1 MHRDLESIL
10 PTSGAAVDAT
20 VQQRLQVLQM
30 RDQTAGQK
38 GESGAA
44 PEPDW
49 RRELA
54 DAMAAERQT
63 DAPLQQPGHEGSAN
77 VVDGTSTEDID
88 EGGWLPK

>member
-30 RDQTAGQK
+30 RDQTAGQA

-54 DAMAAERQT
+54 DAMAAERHT
-63 DAPLQQPGHEGSAN
+63 DAALQHKGGATAGG
-77 VVDGTSTEDID
+77 GTSTEDVD

>member
-30 RDQTAGQK
+30 RDQNAGQ
-38 GESGAA
+38 EVERAA
-44 PEPDW
+44 ALEPDW

-54 DAMAAERQT
+54 DAIAAERQT
-63 DAPLQQPGHEGSAN
+63 DAAFQQPGHEGSADA
-77 VVDGTSTEDID
+77 VDCTSAEDID

>member
-10 PTSGAAVDAT
+10 PTTGAAVDAT

-30 RDQTAGQK
+30 RDQTAGHE
-38 GESGAA
+38 GESAAA

-54 DAMAAERQT
+54 IAMAAERQT
-63 DAPLQQPGHEGSAN
+63 DAACQQPRHEGSADA
-77 VVDGTSTEDID
+77 VGGISAEDID